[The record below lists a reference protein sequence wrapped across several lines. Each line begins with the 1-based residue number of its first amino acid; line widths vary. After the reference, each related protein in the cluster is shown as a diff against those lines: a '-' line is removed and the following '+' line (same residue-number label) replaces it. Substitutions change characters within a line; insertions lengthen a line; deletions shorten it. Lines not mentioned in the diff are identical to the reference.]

1 MASTGALGATRL
13 LGVTMQPMSAEKS
26 SDTEL
31 LASLLAGDEG
41 AFKALVNRHHWAM
54 VHAASYYV
62 SSRSVAEEV
71 TQDTWLAVIRGLCNF
86 EGRSSLRTW
95 IFGILVNHARAR
107 GTRESKTIPVATV
120 EDDPTVDPGRFH
132 PSDHRWAGHWNAFP
146 EPWTDMPAQHL
157 VDAETRA
164 VIDDA
169 LGALPEPQ
177 RIVMTLRD
185 VDGRNSQEVCHLLGI
200 TDANQRVL
208 LHRARAKVRAAME
221 KHFAQVVRT

>member
-1 MASTGALGATRL
+1 MQPVSTG
-13 LGVTMQPMSAEKS
+13 KS
-26 SDTEL
+26 SDAEL

-41 AFKALVNRHHWAM
+41 AFKALVNRHHLAM

-95 IFGILVNHARAR
+95 IFGILVNQARAR
-107 GTRESKTIPVATV
+107 GTRESKTIPFSAVATV

-132 PSDHRWAGHWNAFP
+132 PPDHRWAGHWAPFP
-146 EPWTDMPAQHL
+146 EPWTDMPAQQV

-164 VIDDA
+164 IIEDVMRD
-169 LGALPEPQ
+169 LPEAQ
-177 RIVMTLRD
+177 RSVITLRD
-185 VDGRNSQEVCHLLGI
+185 VDGRDSQEVCQLLGV
-200 TDANQRVL
+200 TEANQRVL

-221 KHFAQVVRT
+221 SYFAQVMRT